1 MLKNRLLEI
10 RLKLGYRFQKDFAE
24 YLGLSKKEYNLLE
37 NNKRDVTLEKAYEIA
52 ERLNMKIEDIWFK

>member
-24 YLGLSKKEYNLLE
+24 YLGISKKEYNLLE
-37 NNKRDVTLEKAYEIA
+37 NNKKDATLEKAYEIA
-52 ERLNMKIEDIWFK
+52 EKLNMRIEDIWFK